1 MESELAVDMLISG
14 TIEKACISTII
25 VDEDST
31 TIAKIKKLFDIS

>member
-1 MESELAVDMLISG
+1 MESDLAADMLISG

-31 TIAKIKKLFDIS
+31 TMKKIKKLFDIS